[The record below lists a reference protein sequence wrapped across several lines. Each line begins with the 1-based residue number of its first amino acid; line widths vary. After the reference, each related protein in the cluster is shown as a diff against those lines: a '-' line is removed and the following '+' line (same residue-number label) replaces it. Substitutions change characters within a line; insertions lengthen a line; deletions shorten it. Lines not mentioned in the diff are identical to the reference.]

1 MSKYLRQL
9 AAIMVIIFS
18 GFMAYA
24 GSPAEEVMKNC
35 AAKLSNAP
43 SVTVEF
49 AIAQSDGSAT
59 GSMLMSKRLFR
70 LSAADLTIWFDGKTQ
85 WTYMAN
91 ANEVNITEPTGEE
104 LMESNPF
111 ELISTFQQNFNCKV
125 LTSSNVADI
134 IELTPKYKGT
144 NISSAKITVSKSTG
158 WPTAMIIAFDG
169 GNTISV
175 SIGKITVGKAVSVS
189 QFRYDPKV
197 CHGAQ
202 IVDLR

>member
-1 MSKYLRQL
+1 MVKYLRQL
-9 AAIMVIIFS
+9 TAVLVIIFS
-18 GFMAYA
+18 GAVSFAV
-24 GSPAEEVMKNC
+24 SPAEEVMKNC
-35 AAKLSNAP
+35 AAKFSNAP
-43 SVTVEF
+43 SVTLEF

-59 GSMLMSKRLFR
+59 GTMLMSKRLFR
-70 LSAADLTIWFDGKTQ
+70 LSTADLTIWFDGKTQ

-125 LTSSNVADI
+125 LKSSNVADI
-134 IELTPKYKGT
+134 IELTPKYKGS
-144 NISSAKITVSKSTG
+144 NMSSARITVSKSTG
-158 WPTAMIIAFDG
+158 WPTAMIITFDG

-175 SIGKITVGKAVSVS
+175 SIGKVTVGKFVSAS

-202 IVDLR
+202 IIDLR

>member
-1 MSKYLRQL
+1 MIKYLRQL
-9 AAIMVIIFS
+9 TAVLVIIFS
-18 GFMAYA
+18 GAVSFA
-24 GSPAEEVMKNC
+24 GSPAEEVMKTC
-35 AAKLSNAP
+35 AAKFSNAP
-43 SVTVEF
+43 SVTLEF

-70 LSAADLTIWFDGKTQ
+70 LSTADLTIWFDGKTQ

-91 ANEVNITEPTGEE
+91 ANEVNVTEPTGEE

-125 LTSSNVADI
+125 LKSSNVADI
-134 IELTPKYKGT
+134 IELTPKYKDS
-144 NISSAKITVSKSTG
+144 NMSSAKITVSKSTG
-158 WPTAMIIAFDG
+158 WPTAMIITFDG

-175 SIGKITVGKAVSVS
+175 SIGKVTVGKAVSAS

-202 IVDLR
+202 IIDLR